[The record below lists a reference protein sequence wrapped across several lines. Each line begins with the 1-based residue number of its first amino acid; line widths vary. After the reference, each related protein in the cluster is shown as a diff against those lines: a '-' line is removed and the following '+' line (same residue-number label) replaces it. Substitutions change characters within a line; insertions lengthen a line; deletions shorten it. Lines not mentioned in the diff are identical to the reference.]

1 MDSDDFDPM
10 SPTSVSYV
18 PDGERSDFPKRRRAR
33 RLVDDVGYVPT
44 TRPSQSTGGLPYRQI
59 ALIIG
64 ANAILS
70 LIISLIVVAIA
81 GPKAPSQPEVVTTE
95 TRAMAAESSQVPAT
109 ETVGEVLSPGPGPPA
124 FETDTIAATD
134 EPSPAESVPAQPPA
148 APTTYIVQPGDT
160 LGTIAQQFDVS
171 MEDLMRANGIDNAD
185 YLLLG
190 QELVIPI
197 GGMPILTA
205 TPTPAPGPADT
216 PLSFEPPTPLPDGAT
231 PPVVPASSVIPT
243 PTAVP
248 TLTPA
253 PVSDVQLSLE
263 VLHPGNPEKDE
274 MVYVVNNGLYVR
286 LVGWTLSNGR
296 GDTYTFPEFGLGG
309 GGAAIAVH
317 TGSGADTITDL
328 YWGRPATAWV
338 VGDVAT
344 LMDESGA
351 VVATYAVMA
360 PAP

>member
-205 TPTPAPGPADT
+205 TPMPAPGPADT

>member
-1 MDSDDFDPM
+1 MDRDDFDPM
-10 SPTSVSYV
+10 SPTSVSY
-18 PDGERSDFPKRRRAR
+18 PADSERSDRPKPRRAR

-64 ANAILS
+64 ANAVLS

-81 GPKAPSQPEVVTTE
+81 GPKAPSQPEAVATE
-95 TRAMAAESSQVPAT
+95 TIAVAAESSQVPAT
-109 ETVGEVLSPGPGPPA
+109 ETVSEVQSPGPSPPA
-124 FETDTIAATD
+124 FESDTIAATD

-190 QELVIPI
+190 QELIIPI

-216 PLSFEPPTPLPDGAT
+216 PLPFEPPTPLPDGAT
-231 PPVVPASSVIPT
+231 PPEVPAASVIPT

-253 PVSDVQLSLE
+253 PVSDIQLSLE
-263 VLHPGNPEKDE
+263 VLHPGDPEKDE

-309 GGAAIAVH
+309 GGAAIAIH
-317 TGSGADTITDL
+317 TGSGADTVTDL

-351 VVATYAVMA
+351 IVATYTVMA
-360 PAP
+360 TTP